1 MQTLTFYVRGAA
13 IVLALAGLAS
23 RLHPGSERI
32 PLMKHVI
39 GAAIASAVIL
49 GLAWFTG
56 GPAQFG
62 TIVPVCVGFAL
73 GMLWM
78 YIACVHVY
86 KINRSK
92 IMFPMGN

>member
-1 MQTLTFYVRGAA
+1 MQTLTVYVIGAA

-23 RLHPGSERI
+23 RLHWGSKRMHLI
-32 PLMKHVI
+32 VHVI
-39 GAAIASAVIL
+39 GAAIAWAVIL

-56 GPAQFG
+56 DPAQFG

-86 KINRSK
+86 KT
-92 IMFPMGN
+92 